1 MIHKWEL
8 HIYIFNNYY
17 IFNNIIL
24 IIYYYTSIIILFFSK
39 IMFVR
44 EEIFTFI
51 LNFESIYAMM
61 KHNVP
66 IFFIVIELYIIVLI
80 VFIIYKS

>member
-1 MIHKWEL
+1 
-8 HIYIFNNYY
+8 
-17 IFNNIIL
+17 
-24 IIYYYTSIIILFFSK
+24 
-39 IMFVR
+39 MFVR